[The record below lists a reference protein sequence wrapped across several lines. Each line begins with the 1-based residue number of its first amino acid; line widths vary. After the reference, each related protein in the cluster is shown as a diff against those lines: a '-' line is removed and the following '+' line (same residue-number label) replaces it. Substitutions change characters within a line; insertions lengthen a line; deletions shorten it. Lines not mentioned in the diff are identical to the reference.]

1 MNINKAS
8 WEELREKI
16 ELSLKEDS
24 NITNVI
30 INYQVKETSKSKNL
44 VDFKNYQ
51 IEALQKKVFEQDR
64 KISTLETYI
73 FELIDK
79 DCPEEYK
86 GIVKNQLL
94 KTD

>member
-30 INYQVKETSKSKNL
+30 INYQVKETSKSKNIL
-44 VDFKNYQ
+44 TFNAIIK
-51 IEALQKKVFEQDR
+51 
-64 KISTLETYI
+64 
-73 FELIDK
+73 
-79 DCPEEYK
+79 
-86 GIVKNQLL
+86 
-94 KTD
+94 